1 MLQIRYQ
8 ADQRRRPGPVL
19 GPHARI
25 AATPEVQGQRG
36 LSEDHATTARQGPS
50 SHTLPLRRDS
60 RSWGSISRRGGTAAI
75 IILLTE
81 AAGPTPKGSLFET
94 ATFALGRV
102 MKKKHDPTGS

>member
-8 ADQRRRPGPVL
+8 ADQRRRPAPVL

-50 SHTLPLRRDS
+50 SNTLPLRRDS
-60 RSWGSISRRGGTAAI
+60 RSWGSISRRGGPAAI
-75 IILLTE
+75 IILLTSS
-81 AAGPTPKGSLFET
+81 GPHAEGI
-94 ATFALGRV
+94 AV
-102 MKKKHDPTGS
+102 

>member
-8 ADQRRRPGPVL
+8 ADQRRRPAPVL

-60 RSWGSISRRGGTAAI
+60 RSWGSISRRGGPAAI

-81 AAGPTPKGSLFET
+81 AAGPTLKGSLFET